1 MATDKKKYELT
12 KTEQREKKDKED
24 YIKLFSDLGTE
35 EAAKKYIKENIYER
49 AMKKGLIAAYVEVF
63 RKGQDNSWLNKCF
76 TAKQKKIVV
85 VDSDGNVVFNA
96 KTGKPKTKFVKDSRS
111 TEKSYNKAAAT
122 KAFKDA
128 CGIEFKPTGFTARER
143 RTEAYYNPFEGLM

>member
-1 MATDKKKYELT
+1 MAADKKKYELT

-24 YIKLFSDLGTE
+24 YVKLFSGMKGE
-35 EAAKKYIKENIYER
+35 EEAKKYIKENVYER

-63 RKGQDNSWLNKCF
+63 LKEKDNSWLNKCF
-76 TAKQKKIVV
+76 TAKQKKVV
-85 VDSDGNVVFNA
+85 VLDVDGNVVYNV
-96 KTGKPKTKFVKDSRS
+96 KTGKPKTKFVKDNRS